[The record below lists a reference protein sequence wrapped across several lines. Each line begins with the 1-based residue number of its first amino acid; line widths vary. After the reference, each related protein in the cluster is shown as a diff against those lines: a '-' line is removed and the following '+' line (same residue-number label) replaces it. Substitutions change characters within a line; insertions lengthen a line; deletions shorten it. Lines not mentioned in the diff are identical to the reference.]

1 MKRLSVRPAA
11 DVCRVFP
18 PCGQG
23 QIPTVWPESRP
34 EFRPAAR
41 RRGFT
46 LVELLVTTAIL
57 ATLFAL
63 LTIGNAPSQRTQI
76 RRTAQ
81 SLASALTVT
90 QSRALGRDVGAALI
104 LEPDPSSGSMA
115 TAAFY
120 ADMLPHISVR
130 ATGIPPANPGSL
142 TASGTLTPTN
152 ADIADL
158 QHGYKIRFFE
168 QDATATQ
175 PPSAWLQFT
184 PPATATSNVATVSLR
199 GTSGQS
205 LANTIWPRPVSPP
218 FDAAI
223 ARYPAK
229 ATFAMQC
236 AKAAAI
242 DLRYSGFGDDPT
254 TPYGSLAG
262 KGAIAIAYDRVGG
275 IDAIMQQVL
284 SAATAR
290 MHQPIDPITPVYFF
304 VAAREEIL
312 DPAANTLASD
322 EAIWVVI
329 HPQTGRVHVSA
340 NAPQSESTSAAIY
353 AARSKAR
360 AGLPIGK

>member
-1 MKRLSVRPAA
+1 MKRLSGRLPAIFSRPSRA
-11 DVCRVFP
+11 
-18 PCGQG
+18 CGG
-23 QIPTVWPESRP
+23 SRILTVGPESRP
-34 EFRPAAR
+34 AVSRP
-41 RRGFT
+41 GFT
-46 LVELLVTTAIL
+46 LVELLVTTAIF

-63 LTIGNAPSQRTQI
+63 LSIGNTPSRRTQI

-81 SLASALTVT
+81 SLASVLTVT
-90 QSRALGRDVGAALI
+90 QSHALGRDVGAALI
-104 LEPDPSSGSMA
+104 LELDLSSSSMA

-120 ADMLPHISVR
+120 ADMLTHITVR

-142 TASGTLTPTN
+142 TASGTFTPTN
-152 ADIADL
+152 ADTADL

-168 QDATATQ
+168 QDTATQ

-184 PPATATSNVATVSLR
+184 PSASATSNVATVSLR

-205 LANTIWPRPVSPP
+205 LANTIWPKPVTPP

-223 ARYPAK
+223 ARYPTK

-242 DLRYSGFGDDPT
+242 DLRYSGFGDDPS
-254 TPYGSLAG
+254 TPYGSLAD

-275 IDAIMQQVL
+275 LDAVMQQVL

-290 MHQPIDPITPVYFF
+290 MHQPIDPITPVYLF

-322 EAIWVVI
+322 EAIWVAI

-340 NAPQSESTSAAIY
+340 NVPQSGTNATAIY
-353 AARSKAR
+353 AARAKAR
-360 AGLPIGK
+360 AGLPLGK

>member
-1 MKRLSVRPAA
+1 MKRPSGPLAALFSRPFPASRRPQKPSV
-11 DVCRVFP
+11 C
-18 PCGQG
+18 
-23 QIPTVWPESRP
+23 PESRP
-34 EFRPAAR
+34 AAG
-41 RRGFT
+41 RRGYT
-46 LVELLVTTAIL
+46 LVELLVTAAIF

-63 LTIGNAPSQRTQI
+63 LSIGNAPSRRAQI

-81 SLASALTVT
+81 SLASVLTVT

-104 LEPDPSSGSMA
+104 LEPDASSVALA
-115 TAAFY
+115 TAASY
-120 ADMLPHISVR
+120 ADMLPHITVR
-130 ATGIPPANPGSL
+130 ATGIPPATPGSL
-142 TASGTLTPTN
+142 TASGTFTPTN
-152 ADIADL
+152 ADTADL

-168 QDATATQ
+168 QDTATQ

-184 PPATATSNVATVSLR
+184 PPASATSNVATVSLR

-205 LANTIWPRPVSPP
+205 LANTIWPKPVSPP

-223 ARYPAK
+223 TRYPVK

-236 AKAAAI
+236 AKAAAV

-275 IDAIMQQVL
+275 VDAVMQQVL

-304 VAAREEIL
+304 VAARDEIL

-322 EAIWVVI
+322 EAIWVAI
-329 HPQTGRVHVSA
+329 HPQTGRVNVSA
-340 NAPQSESTSAAIY
+340 NVPQTDTSATAIH
-353 AARSKAR
+353 AARAKAR
-360 AGLPIGK
+360 AGLPVGK

>member
-1 MKRLSVRPAA
+1 MKRLPGRSAA
-11 DVCRVFP
+11 LFCRHFQ
-18 PCGQG
+18 PCKRG
-23 QIPTVWPESRP
+23 QILTVCPKSS
-34 EFRPAAR
+34 PAIR

-63 LTIGNAPSQRTQI
+63 LSVGNAPSRKSQI

-81 SLASALTVT
+81 SLASVLTVT
-90 QSRALGRDVGAALI
+90 QSHALGSDVGAALI
-104 LEPDPSSGSMA
+104 LEPDLSSGSMA
-115 TAAFY
+115 TAASY
-120 ADMLPHISVR
+120 ADMLPHVTAR
-130 ATGIPPANPGSL
+130 ATGIPPASPGSL
-142 TASGTLTPTN
+142 TASGTFTPTN
-152 ADIADL
+152 ADVADL

-168 QDATATQ
+168 QDTATQ

-184 PPATATSNVATVSLR
+184 PPASATSNVATVSLR

-205 LANTIWPRPVSPP
+205 LANTIWPKPVSPP

-254 TPYGSLAG
+254 TPYGSLAS

-275 IDAIMQQVL
+275 LDAIMQQVL

-290 MHQPIDPITPVYFF
+290 MHQPIDPITPVYFL
-304 VAAREEIL
+304 VAARDEIL

-322 EAIWVVI
+322 EAIWVTI

-340 NAPQSESTSAAIY
+340 NVPQSATTAAAIY
-353 AARSKAR
+353 AARAKAR
-360 AGLPIGK
+360 AGLPLGK

>member
-1 MKRLSVRPAA
+1 MKRPCGPFAACFFRAFPAGRGARKLSVYPGT
-11 DVCRVFP
+11 C
-18 PCGQG
+18 
-23 QIPTVWPESRP
+23 P
-34 EFRPAAR
+34 EFRPAA
-41 RRGFT
+41 GHLGYT
-46 LVELLVTTAIL
+46 LVELLVTTAIF
-57 ATLFAL
+57 ATLFGL
-63 LTIGNAPSQRTQI
+63 LSVGNAPSRRAQI
-76 RRTAQ
+76 RRAAQ
-81 SLASALTVT
+81 SLASVLTVT

-104 LEPDPSSGSMA
+104 LEPDPSSGALA
-115 TAAFY
+115 TVAFY
-120 ADMLPHISVR
+120 ADMLPHITARV
-130 ATGIPPANPGSL
+130 TGIPPASPGSL
-142 TASGTLTPTN
+142 TASGTITPTN
-152 ADIADL
+152 ADTADL

-168 QDATATQ
+168 QDTATQ

-184 PPATATSNVATVSLR
+184 PPSAATSNVATVSLR

-205 LANTIWPRPVSPP
+205 LANTIWPKPVSPP

-262 KGAIAIAYDRVGG
+262 KGAIAIAYDRLGG
-275 IDAIMQQVL
+275 VDAVMQQVL
-284 SAATAR
+284 STATAR

-304 VAAREEIL
+304 VAARDEIL

-322 EAIWVVI
+322 EAIWVAI

-340 NAPQSESTSAAIY
+340 NVPQSATNAAAIY
-353 AARSKAR
+353 AARAKAR
-360 AGLPIGK
+360 AGLPLGK